1 MAGYL
6 GWYSG
11 RGRGKGALNHIY
23 FFANNIADTTS
34 SLGQAIPG
42 LTAQLAIRHMI
53 EHVMNHEFFHLINE
67 STVFRLAERLGKNP
81 GRLYNNYTKNHREA
95 NSHGTEILRMEEAA
109 ANAFAFASH
118 SIHLTDEQQSGF
130 RSWLRKD
137 GIGYGEF
144 EQCLDENGVTPQRI
158 KAIMELVFGKD
169 SPLDA
174 YEVYLEECESLQPL
188 FRDVSL
194 LIDPVDPE
202 ETDYA
207 PHVFRVGANR
217 SIPDAFY
224 PITLAWV
231 EENLARDI
239 ERLDVPELRDY
250 FRELRHSSQ
259 QPKGDL
265 LGSVVVHPVGNGPYI
280 ALMMEDESRKGWIAL
295 NLFNETDLQHFVH
308 NQGNEIV

>member
-1 MAGYL
+1 
-6 GWYSG
+6 
-11 RGRGKGALNHIY
+11 
-23 FFANNIADTTS
+23 
-34 SLGQAIPG
+34 
-42 LTAQLAIRHMI
+42 
-53 EHVMNHEFFHLINE
+53 
-67 STVFRLAERLGKNP
+67 
-81 GRLYNNYTKNHREA
+81 
-95 NSHGTEILRMEEAA
+95 
-109 ANAFAFASH
+109 
-118 SIHLTDEQQSGF
+118 
-130 RSWLRKD
+130 
-137 GIGYGEF
+137 
-144 EQCLDENGVTPQRI
+144 
-158 KAIMELVFGKD
+158 
-169 SPLDA
+169 
-174 YEVYLEECESLQPL
+174 
-188 FRDVSL
+188 
-194 LIDPVDPE
+194 VDPE